1 MTPSGIYKNYE
12 LVVGLEIHVQ
22 LDTNSKLFCCAAAGV
37 SSQPN
42 EHVGAVS
49 LGLPGAL
56 PILNEQAVQ
65 YAIMAGLALG
75 CDIQETSVF
84 ARKHYFYP
92 DLPKGYQISQYDKPL
107 CLNGYIQLSDGKKIG
122 ITRIHME
129 EDAGKLVHQG
139 ASGLAGSS
147 GSLVDLNRAGIPLI
161 EIVSE
166 PDIRTPQ
173 EAREY
178 MEKVHEIVRFIGVC
192 DGDLEKGSFRC
203 DANVSVRPVGAP
215 QFGTRTETK
224 NLNSF
229 RSVEQAIQHEFYRQ
243 VDALLAGEPIV
254 QQTRHY
260 DDATGTTT
268 ALRTKEEAHDY
279 RYFPDPDLKPL
290 VVTTETV
297 DAIRQT
303 LPELPDAVRSRYK
316 TDYALPDNA
325 IEVLIQDRNLHQLF
339 NDCQACIQ
347 KTPLPELAKW
357 LVGPIQSLLKTQL
370 PNTHFSPSD
379 IAWLL
384 DECAS
389 GKLSKTM
396 VKDVLEKL
404 KPGMTAQELVNQQG
418 GGQISDQSELVSLV
432 QSVMA
437 ENPDVVKKIQDGKVA
452 SANFLMGKVMKL
464 SQGRA
469 KPDTVRALILE
480 ACGVAV

>member
-92 DLPKGYQISQYDKPL
+92 DLPKGYQISQYDQPL

-173 EAREY
+173 EARQY

-203 DANVSVRPVGAP
+203 DANVSVRPVGTP

-229 RSVEQAIQHEFYRQ
+229 RSVEQAIQHEFHRQ
-243 VDALLAGEPIV
+243 VDALLAGETIV

-279 RYFPDPDLKPL
+279 RYFP
-290 VVTTETV
+290 
-297 DAIRQT
+297 
-303 LPELPDAVRSRYK
+303 
-316 TDYALPDNA
+316 
-325 IEVLIQDRNLHQLF
+325 
-339 NDCQACIQ
+339 
-347 KTPLPELAKW
+347 
-357 LVGPIQSLLKTQL
+357 
-370 PNTHFSPSD
+370 
-379 IAWLL
+379 
-384 DECAS
+384 
-389 GKLSKTM
+389 
-396 VKDVLEKL
+396 
-404 KPGMTAQELVNQQG
+404 
-418 GGQISDQSELVSLV
+418 
-432 QSVMA
+432 
-437 ENPDVVKKIQDGKVA
+437 
-452 SANFLMGKVMKL
+452 
-464 SQGRA
+464 
-469 KPDTVRALILE
+469 
-480 ACGVAV
+480 

>member
-1 MTPSGIYKNYE
+1 MTTPSRYKDYE

-22 LDTNSKLFCCAAAGV
+22 LNTKSKLFCSAASGI
-37 SSQPN
+37 SDQTN
-42 EHVGAVS
+42 THVGAVS

-56 PILNEQAVQ
+56 PILNQQAVD

-75 CDIQETSVF
+75 CTIQHTSVF

-92 DLPKGYQISQYDKPL
+92 DLPKGYQISQYDQPL
-107 CLNGYIQLSDGKKIG
+107 CLNGRVVLADGTGID

-139 ASGLAGSS
+139 SSGLTGSS

-173 EAREY
+173 HARLY

-192 DGDLEKGSFRC
+192 DGDLEKGSLRC
-203 DANVSVRPVGAP
+203 DANVSVRPVGET

-229 RSVEQAIQHEFYRQ
+229 RSVEQAIRYEFHRQ
-243 VDALLAGEPIV
+243 VDAVLSGELII

-268 ALRTKEEAHDY
+268 ALRSKEEAHDY

-290 VVTTETV
+290 VVTP
-297 DAIRQT
+297 DAINAIQKI
-303 LPELPDAVRSRYK
+303 LPELPDSVRTRYK
-316 TDYALPDNA
+316 QAYKLSDNA
-325 IEVLIQDRNLHQLF
+325 IYTLIQDRVLYQLF
-339 NDCQACIQ
+339 EACLPSIQ
-347 KTPLPELAKW
+347 TVTVPELANW
-357 LVGPIQSLLKTQL
+357 LIGPIQSRLKTKAQATLFL
-370 PNTHFSPSD
+370 PKD
-379 IAWLL
+379 IVWLL
-384 DECAS
+384 DLCAE

-396 VKDVLEKL
+396 VKDVLEQVE
-404 KPGMTAQELVNQQG
+404 PGESVQDIVAKQG
-418 GGQISDQSELVSLV
+418 GDQISDQSELVKFVQLV
-432 QSVMA
+432 MK
-437 ENPDVVKKIQDGKVA
+437 ENPDVVKKIQEGKGA
-452 SANFLMGKVMKL
+452 SANFLMGQVMKL

-469 KPDTVRALILE
+469 KPEAVRTLILE
-480 ACGVAV
+480 ACGVGL